1 MPMVIKHERVFPTF
15 AVVLLVIGIVW
26 LLNELKVFSINIPWV
41 PIVLII
47 IAIGMMVNKCKKN

>member
-1 MPMVIKHERVFPTF
+1 MLMAKKNEKFPTF

-26 LLNELKVFSINIPWV
+26 LLNELKVFSIDIPWV

-47 IAIGMMVNKCKKN
+47 IAVGMIINNCRRKN